1 MEYVLKVE
9 VIKTPQQNNGSDCGV
24 FCIGFISNI
33 VNKGATSFLGAVETG
48 DISSWLELEGA
59 SSKRRDIFSY
69 IEKKSKEQGLED
81 WRIKRD
87 SKTKASGKE
96 NMKEVDSKDVVEQV
110 EEVEEEYKYKEKEV
124 EVEPVVE
131 LGEDS
136 KYKENVK
143 NENLQECLLRLKLG
157 LEEEKDEEKL
167 ITLINEAEQQEDKAS
182 DLKATLI
189 GKALISIRK
198 ANGDNKI
205 GKATTKLLDKWRAQ
219 VKREIIQEEKE
230 LEIVEQ

>member
-1 MEYVLKVE
+1 
-9 VIKTPQQNNGSDCGV
+9 
-24 FCIGFISNI
+24 
-33 VNKGATSFLGAVETG
+33 
-48 DISSWLELEGA
+48 
-59 SSKRRDIFSY
+59 
-69 IEKKSKEQGLED
+69 
-81 WRIKRD
+81 
-87 SKTKASGKE
+87 
-96 NMKEVDSKDVVEQV
+96 MKEVDSKDVVEQV
-110 EEVEEEYKYKEKEV
+110 VELEEESKYKEKEV
-124 EVEPVVE
+124 EVDPVVE
-131 LGEDS
+131 LGEES

-167 ITLINEAEQQEDKAS
+167 ITLINEAEQQEVKAS

-230 LEIVEQ
+230 LEIVEQENVVMVKEEQPKLFRCKTCFKEKTSNASLVRTYFMLERI